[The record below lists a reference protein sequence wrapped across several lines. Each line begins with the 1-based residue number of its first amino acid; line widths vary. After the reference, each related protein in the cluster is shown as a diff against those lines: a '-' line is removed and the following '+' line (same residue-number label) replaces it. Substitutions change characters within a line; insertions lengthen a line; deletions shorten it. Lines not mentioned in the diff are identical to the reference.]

1 MKNFISKSIGC
12 LGICTILLG
21 KLSAL
26 DLPEPLKGAEYEQV
40 LKKYLN
46 SEDEFSQDFEAHKFD
61 KAAAFDKLYCEDG
74 LPEACGDLGINYAF
88 GLGVKRDIS
97 KAKAYIGY
105 YSANSPM
112 KFSAKEFSDLSVELI
127 DKTSELDEK
136 GAIFYLSNA
145 FKKELD
151 DCRSLIKWF
160 DIVGS
165 KVKINKDYI
174 KSIGNRDSCFK
185 ALAYSIMLPCDMLS
199 SDKTLCSKKGIN
211 DDIVGEILISEI
223 AKNGLIDSKVAN
235 ILFEYLDFIDTDE
248 IKF

>member
-1 MKNFISKSIGC
+1 MRNIARKVICAGSARAAKGG
-12 LGICTILLG
+12 GIWAG
-21 KLSAL
+21 F
-26 DLPEPLKGAEYEQV
+26 
-40 LKKYLN
+40 KKYLN

-136 GAIFYLSNA
+136 RAIFYLSNA

-151 DCRSLIKWF
+151 DRRSLIKWF

-199 SDKTLCSKKGIN
+199 PDKTLCSKKGIN

-223 AKNGLIDSKVAN
+223 AKNGLINSKVAN